1 MIEIPFYISA
11 SIPEFVVAADILAHW
26 PLGLESIIYELVI
39 RTFFQDWVTF
49 SGPEYIGKPD
59 QRIRQLQREASL
71 DSALFAL
78 ATPFLTYQSL
88 AFLDLSELFL
98 ISN

>member
-1 MIEIPFYISA
+1 MIENFLYISA

-39 RTFFQDWVTF
+39 RRFFKTESSFQGQNILANQIKESGSCKERGFSRLCTACLGNTF
-49 SGPEYIGKPD
+49 SDLSE
-59 QRIRQLQREASL
+59 LSF
-71 DSALFAL
+71 S
-78 ATPFLTYQSL
+78 
-88 AFLDLSELFL
+88 DLSELFL